1 MEYDGNTTDGVGER
15 VVYSSQPQDLRAEN
29 NYLTSL
35 SFQLDDYCVLAAQMP
50 AGVVVPLHSHSDRE
64 SFYLLSGEM
73 TFYDGD
79 SWRILRQGNFVDV
92 PGNTKHAWRN
102 ASESSASLLVA
113 TTVRMGIFLQR
124 VSSSV
129 ETKLAPGRPQDD
141 KSISSSWF
149 RKMATGWEVPR
160 TIKLLGCRATGIVL
174 LIKTTWR
181 MLNFFLPSFSMRLR
195 RLIPWF

>member
-92 PGNTKHAWRN
+92 PSNTKHAWRN

-129 ETKLAPGRPQDD
+129 ETKLAP
-141 KSISSSWF
+141 
-149 RKMATGWEVPR
+149 
-160 TIKLLGCRATGIVL
+160 RATS
-174 LIKTTWR
+174 R
-181 MLNFFLPSFSMRLR
+181 
-195 RLIPWF
+195 

>member
-1 MEYDGNTTDGVGER
+1 MSKECAKEERNMEYDGNTTDGVGER

-129 ETKLAPGRPQDD
+129 ETKLAP
-141 KSISSSWF
+141 
-149 RKMATGWEVPR
+149 
-160 TIKLLGCRATGIVL
+160 RATS
-174 LIKTTWR
+174 R
-181 MLNFFLPSFSMRLR
+181 RQEHFFKLVQEDGYWMGSPADNKAIGLSSDWHSTADQNHMADA
-195 RLIPWF
+195 